1 MARRE
6 PAPTLDEIRGRRSRD
21 EGAIRSTLVA
31 PIETVSVS
39 SQKGLSMTAP
49 PSAAPYGRDSQAK
62 HRAGL
67 PPRGSREVALV
78 ALLAGV
84 ALVAAACSGAG
95 TVSPAPASPAPSAT
109 PMTVYV
115 ESGGTYTSVAPA
127 QLAEMLEAKDFRL
140 VNVHVPYEG
149 EIEPTD
155 AFIPY
160 DRIADRL
167 GELPAAKDAKVLLY
181 CRSGRM
187 STIAARTLVGLGYT
201 NVLEL
206 DGGFEAWQAAG
217 YPLSQKPQG

>member
-95 TVSPAPASPAPSAT
+95 TPPPP
-109 PMTVYV
+109 P
-115 ESGGTYTSVAPA
+115 
-127 QLAEMLEAKDFRL
+127 RL
-140 VNVHVPYEG
+140 TRPQRHTN
-149 EIEPTD
+149 
-155 AFIPY
+155 
-160 DRIADRL
+160 DRL
-167 GELPAAKDAKVLLY
+167 RRERRDVHE
-181 CRSGRM
+181 RR
-187 STIAARTLVGLGYT
+187 AR
-201 NVLEL
+201 
-206 DGGFEAWQAAG
+206 AAG
-217 YPLSQKPQG
+217 RDARGEGLQAR

>member
-62 HRAGL
+62 HRAG
-67 PPRGSREVALV
+67 PPPGGAREGPPA

-84 ALVAAACSGAG
+84 ALVAAACPGAG

-109 PMTVYV
+109 PMTACV
-115 ESGGTYTSVAPA
+115 EGRRTDTSGAP
-127 QLAEMLEAKDFRL
+127 
-140 VNVHVPYEG
+140 P
-149 EIEPTD
+149 
-155 AFIPY
+155 
-160 DRIADRL
+160 
-167 GELPAAKDAKVLLY
+167 
-181 CRSGRM
+181 
-187 STIAARTLVGLGYT
+187 
-201 NVLEL
+201 
-206 DGGFEAWQAAG
+206 
-217 YPLSQKPQG
+217 